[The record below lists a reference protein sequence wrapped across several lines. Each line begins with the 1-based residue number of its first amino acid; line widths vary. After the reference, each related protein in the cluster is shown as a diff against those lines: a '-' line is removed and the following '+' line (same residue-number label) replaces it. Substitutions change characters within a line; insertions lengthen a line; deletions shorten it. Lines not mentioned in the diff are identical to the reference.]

1 MINNKRV
8 KLGSGKIL
16 LGDANNKCQNV
27 TLTGDLSISS
37 AGVATLSSNLRTG
50 YIPLDI
56 TTARLISANNIQNT
70 TEAGVPDGNTTPTL
84 LRVNGA
90 TDKALRLTYAATV
103 VTEIQ
108 FSPFVYP
115 PDLDDTQSLNINIL
129 AAMSGATDTPV
140 LTVSFF
146 EGTGDTDAGG
156 NTTAVTGTN
165 PAVYARNIGA
175 ADINP
180 GRMAN
185 ISITPGAHGTDS
197 LYIYGVYVT
206 YSRKS

>member
-1 MINNKRV
+1 MINNKRID
-8 KLGSGKIL
+8 LNSGKIL

-27 TLTGDLSISS
+27 TISGDLSLSS
-37 AGVATLSSNLRTG
+37 SGVATLSSNLRTG

-108 FSPFVYP
+108 FNPFVYP
-115 PDLDDTQSLNINIL
+115 SDLDDTQPVVVNIV

-140 LTVSFF
+140 LTVSYF
-146 EGTGDTDAGG
+146 EGVGDTDAGG
-156 NTTAVTGTN
+156 NTAAVTGTN
-165 PAVYARNIGA
+165 PATYSRSISG

-180 GRMAN
+180 GRGAS
-185 ISITPGAHGTDS
+185 ICITPGAHNTDS
-197 LYIYGVYVT
+197 LYIYGAFVS